1 MEDGLATG
9 PPLWVV
15 TVSRTMF
22 LSIASSRTFSP
33 IVELLLMHLLEL
45 HNLGTYTQAEPAEL
59 FGVGRSTIYR
69 TLHRMRP
76 ASPEPEAPSRTYR
89 PGSRHTQD

>member
-1 MEDGLATG
+1 
-9 PPLWVV
+9 
-15 TVSRTMF
+15 MF
-22 LSIASSRTFSP
+22 LSITSSRTFSP

-69 TLHRMRP
+69 TPSTECGQRRLNPKPLP
-76 ASPEPEAPSRTYR
+76 APTDQEADTPKTDVAALAGTSSRSADR
-89 PGSRHTQD
+89 G